1 MLPSEGDDGKSAR
14 CLGLSTFAGS
24 IATNCWNPCN
34 NLDHVASS
42 ATLGARLDQAEI
54 DRLLMKPTGRKRLG
68 KYVLLGRL
76 GHGGMGKIYL
86 AYMPGPAGI
95 EKLLVI
101 KRLHSH
107 LTGDRVLVGNFL
119 DEARLSMVLSHPNIV
134 HTYDVGEVN
143 GRYFM
148 VMEYID
154 GQNLGV
160 VLRTA
165 KRSGRYPASH
175 VWGGMFVS
183 VLEALHAA
191 HTAVDARGR
200 ALNII
205 HRDISPQNVLITYEG
220 VPKLVDFGIAK
231 AAMRINETDAG
242 VLKGKYAYMSPEQCQ
257 SEQLDPRSDIFAA
270 GIVLWE
276 CLAGRRLYKSDSVVK
291 SVERILHEAPIPP
304 TRVNADCDPE
314 LSKVVVKALQ
324 KRPRDRFS
332 TAEEFRDALDEAV
345 RRSHNYRASEARAL
359 MRDLFQDVMDHQRHI
374 LDACL
379 SAAEAVGDAPHTDV
393 PADIHHE
400 NDSDVHVPNLDMA
413 GEIEPTTP
421 SAHHPSPLITHEEN
435 ASEEDLPKTKGARPS
450 IHSHS
455 IPDRQRPGPNDVT
468 VATASA
474 PQRKSRAPLYAAVL
488 ALLMLPVC
496 GVAVAIALNQAGDSA
511 NGVAGAGIFEPA
523 ATPNRPTPNRP
534 TPNRPAPTA
543 DAPPASDPPA
553 AESPSSASPTPSA
566 ENRATTNST
575 PDSTASASGDDVK
588 RAKSNA
594 KAEGTPTA
602 ERAPND
608 RQKNGAD
615 TKSAP
620 SDAKTIKADDRRN
633 ESRARSRR
641 RTRSGRPRVA
651 VRSKE
656 PPAPEPKVEP
666 KVEPVVERTPDPG
679 TLTLDTIPWT
689 RVFLGK
695 KFLGNTPLVGVP
707 IPAGRQILRLVNKDE
722 GIDHRY
728 EANVAP
734 GKPFRARLG
743 LK

>member
-1 MLPSEGDDGKSAR
+1 M
-14 CLGLSTFAGS
+14 
-24 IATNCWNPCN
+24 
-34 NLDHVASS
+34 
-42 ATLGARLDQAEI
+42 DQAEI

-107 LTGDRVLVGNFL
+107 LTGDSVLVGNFL

-165 KRSGRYPASH
+165 KRSGRYPPSH

-304 TRVNADCDPE
+304 TRVNADCDAE

-324 KRPRDRFS
+324 KRPRDRFA

-345 RRSHNYRASEARAL
+345 RRSHNYRASEARGL

-379 SAAEAVGDAPHTDV
+379 SAAESIGEPPPHTDV
-393 PADIHHE
+393 PSEIHHDH
-400 NDSDVHVPNLDMA
+400 DSDVHVPNLDMA
-413 GEIEPTTP
+413 GEVEPTTP
-421 SAHHPSPLITHEEN
+421 SAHHRSPLITHEEGP
-435 ASEEDLPKTKGARPS
+435 SDEDLPKTKGARPKV
-450 IHSHS
+450 HSNS
-455 IPDRQRPGPNDVT
+455 IPDRHRPGPNDVT
-468 VATASA
+468 VATATA
-474 PQRKSRAPLYAAVL
+474 PQKKNRVPLYAAVL
-488 ALLMLPVC
+488 LLLMVPLC
-496 GVAVAIALNQAGDSA
+496 GVAVAIGVNQAGDRDA
-511 NGVAGAGIFEPA
+511 IAGRSLFEPA
-523 ATPNRPTPNRP
+523 PPPSDT
-534 TPNRPAPTA
+534 
-543 DAPPASDPPA
+543 DAPAVPNTPKEVEPP
-553 AESPSSASPTPSA
+553 P
-566 ENRATTNST
+566 RAT
-575 PDSTASASGDDVK
+575 AERDDVK
-588 RAKSNA
+588 EVKSATESEQNRASAAQTGTPSQEKDAANERDA
-594 KAEGTPTA
+594 EKAE
-602 ERAPND
+602 ER
-608 RQKNGAD
+608 R
-615 TKSAP
+615 
-620 SDAKTIKADDRRN
+620 SD
-633 ESRARSRR
+633 SRARTGRR
-641 RTRSGRPRVA
+641 RARTPRTKVA
-651 VRSKE
+651 VRPKE
-656 PPAPEPKVEP
+656 PPPAPPEPKVEDKAAP
-666 KVEPVVERTPDPG
+666 PAERTPDPG
-679 TLTLDTIPWT
+679 TLTLDTVPWT